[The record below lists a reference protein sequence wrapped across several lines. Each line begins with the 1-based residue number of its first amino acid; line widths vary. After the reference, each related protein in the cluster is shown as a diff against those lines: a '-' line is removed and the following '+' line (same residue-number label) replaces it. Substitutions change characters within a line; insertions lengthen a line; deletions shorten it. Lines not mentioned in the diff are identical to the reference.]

1 LISVLAHLFRYLN
14 AFDLDALLQVLPN
27 LHGTL
32 HHPQAPVPSFRCQNS
47 PPLAAIRVRH
57 PVSIFHMTDEP
68 RTSARQLCD
77 IPVRCMIQQQKC
89 EGPGMVTTT
98 MVKTFGSV
106 FTAPVRSGRGIVLS
120 SARSGTTSA
129 RTAHAIIAQTIRS
142 LPSTSVCASG
152 STEVPTFTIART
164 AASLAVL

>member
-1 LISVLAHLFRYLN
+1 
-14 AFDLDALLQVLPN
+14 
-27 LHGTL
+27 
-32 HHPQAPVPSFRCQNS
+32 
-47 PPLAAIRVRH
+47 
-57 PVSIFHMTDEP
+57 
-68 RTSARQLCD
+68 
-77 IPVRCMIQQQKC
+77 
-89 EGPGMVTTT
+89 MVTTT

-106 FTAPVRSGRGIVLS
+106 FTALVRSGRGIVLS
-120 SARSGTTSA
+120 SARSDTTSA